1 MDDIENAWSSF
12 CINDFNSAGGIHVKS
27 NDYSNTSKEEKEGG
41 REKGEDGSIDETIK
55 NDSKTECSPL
65 NISTKTKISY
75 LNYPIN
81 LNNVFWNIP
90 LIGYQTPSNGVIKKQ
105 MKFNSSTQ
113 EEVNDILN
121 NKKKYTH
128 VDDFIISQV
137 NNTDGRNKFK
147 DIRKISIGIC
157 KKDIISYRSKKKSA
171 FYNCFVVILRL
182 FHNDIY
188 KEVHVKVFNTG
199 KLEIPGIQDS
209 TILNKTLQLL
219 VDILT
224 PFIETE
230 KDTTLVFLEKK
241 TETIMINSNFNC
253 GYYIN
258 REKMYKLLKYTY
270 KINSN
275 FDSCSYPGIQC
286 EFYYNDEISFHKQ
299 TGIQPL
305 CDKKLKSD
313 KTPHSP
319 TTVKVSFMIF
329 RTGSVLIVGKCSEEI
344 LYNIYDFLCDI
355 FINNRNEIGVLNT
368 NPSGVVEEIK
378 RIQIRKVRKK
388 TIYVDC

>member
-1 MDDIENAWSSF
+1 M
-12 CINDFNSAGGIHVKS
+12 
-27 NDYSNTSKEEKEGG
+27 
-41 REKGEDGSIDETIK
+41 
-55 NDSKTECSPL
+55 
-65 NISTKTKISY
+65 
-75 LNYPIN
+75 NYPIS
-81 LNNVFWNIP
+81 LSDVFWDIP
-90 LIGYQTPSNGVIKKQ
+90 LIGYHSPTNGVIKKQ

-113 EEVNDILN
+113 EEVNYILK
-121 NKKKYTH
+121 NKEKYTH
-128 VDDFIISQV
+128 VDDYIISQV
-137 NNTDGRNKFK
+137 HATDGRNKFK

-224 PFIETE
+224 PFIKTV
-230 KDTTLVFLEKK
+230 DNIPLAFVDKK
-241 TETIMINSNFNC
+241 TETVMINSNFNC

-275 FDSCSYPGIQC
+275 FDACSYPGIQC
-286 EFYYNDEISFHKQ
+286 EFYYNDDISVDNQ

-313 KTPHSP
+313 KTPHLP

-344 LYNIYDFLCDI
+344 LYNIYDFLCNI
-355 FINNRNEIGVLNT
+355 FINNKDEIGVLNT
-368 NPSGVVEEIK
+368 NLPSSGMIGEIK
-378 RIQIRKVRKK
+378 REQIKKVRKK
-388 TIYVDC
+388 TIYVDA